1 MADFPNPNLNL
12 STRPWL
18 LITETRDLKMGT
30 PANHPVSGFPL
41 LLHWIASGRA
51 AIAMAAVRRGTLD

>member
-30 PANHPVSGFPL
+30 PANHPVSLCLLIFP
-41 LLHWIASGRA
+41 A
-51 AIAMAAVRRGTLD
+51 AIR

>member
-18 LITETRDLKMGT
+18 LMAETRDLKICT
-30 PANHPVSGFPL
+30 PANHPVSGCLLIFPT
-41 LLHWIASGRA
+41 
-51 AIAMAAVRRGTLD
+51 AIR